1 MRWNHVSNS
10 FRPLD
15 KIRRMEAFFHQTLEI
30 EEEKRMK
37 RIALTMLAL
46 LCTLTL
52 TACGSDAAKGDDK
65 EVLTIGI
72 DDTFAPMGFKKDG
85 KLVGF
90 DVELAEAVSKKI
102 GKKVEFQNID

>member
-1 MRWNHVSNS
+1 
-10 FRPLD
+10 
-15 KIRRMEAFFHQTLEI
+15 MEAFFHQTLEI

-90 DVELAEAVSKKI
+90 DGSWQKP
-102 GKKVEFQNID
+102 FQRKSVRRLSFKTLTGI

>member
-1 MRWNHVSNS
+1 
-10 FRPLD
+10 
-15 KIRRMEAFFHQTLEI
+15 
-30 EEEKRMK
+30 MK

-90 DVELAEAVSKKI
+90 DVELAEAVSKKSVRRLSFKTLTGI
-102 GKKVEFQNID
+102 

>member
-1 MRWNHVSNS
+1 
-10 FRPLD
+10 
-15 KIRRMEAFFHQTLEI
+15 
-30 EEEKRMK
+30 MK

-85 KLVGF
+85 KLVGWQ
-90 DVELAEAVSKKI
+90 KP
-102 GKKVEFQNID
+102 FQRKSVRRLSFKTLTGI

>member
-1 MRWNHVSNS
+1 
-10 FRPLD
+10 
-15 KIRRMEAFFHQTLEI
+15 
-30 EEEKRMK
+30 MK
-37 RIALTMLAL
+37 RIVMTMLAL
-46 LCTLTL
+46 LCTLSL
-52 TACGSDAAKGDDK
+52 TACGSDAGKGDDK

-102 GKKVEFQNID
+102 GKSVEFQNIDWDLKRRLSWNPGILT

>member
-1 MRWNHVSNS
+1 
-10 FRPLD
+10 
-15 KIRRMEAFFHQTLEI
+15 
-30 EEEKRMK
+30 MK

-85 KLVGF
+85 SWSALMWSWQKP
-90 DVELAEAVSKKI
+90 
-102 GKKVEFQNID
+102 FQRKSVRRLSFKTLTGI